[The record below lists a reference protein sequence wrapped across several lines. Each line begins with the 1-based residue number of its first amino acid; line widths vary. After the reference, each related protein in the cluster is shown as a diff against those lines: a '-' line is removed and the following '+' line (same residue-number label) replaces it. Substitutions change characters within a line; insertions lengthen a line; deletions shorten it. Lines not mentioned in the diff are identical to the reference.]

1 MKVYILLTFITTVW
15 GKCHLQVEEGLPN
28 RTLCTVETLEEDSL
42 KLKNQKKA
50 DYLYVDV
57 SYGEIPKDAFAKL
70 KSRKELWFLGENITY
85 IQPGAFAHLTEL
97 DNLAITNTLITN
109 VSKNSFSGV
118 PNLKVLSLIKNKIE
132 FIQDGAFSGLD
143 SLQQLLLNENRLRRI
158 NETTFQG
165 LEHLQALYLDDN
177 PIEYVHVNALR
188 KMTNLTR
195 LVISFVKDK
204 NIDETALNFIDDSRK
219 IVHYVKGD

>member
-1 MKVYILLTFITTVW
+1 MKFYILLTVVTTVW
-15 GKCHLQVEEGLPN
+15 AKCRLQVAEGMPN

-42 KLKNQKKA
+42 KLKNQKNA
-50 DYLYVDV
+50 DFLYVDV
-57 SYGEIPKDAFAKL
+57 SHGEIPKDAFAKL

-85 IQPGAFAHLTEL
+85 IQPGAFAGLTEL
-97 DNLAITNTLITN
+97 DNLAVTNTLITN
-109 VSKNSFSGV
+109 VSRNSFSGV

-132 FIQDGAFSGLD
+132 FIEDGAFSGLGG
-143 SLQQLLLNENRLRRI
+143 LQQLLLNENRLRRI
-158 NETTFQG
+158 NETTFHG

-177 PIEYVHVNALR
+177 PIEYIHVNALR

-204 NIDETALNFIDDSRK
+204 TVDEAALDFIDDNRK
-219 IVHYVKGD
+219 IVHYVKL